1 MNFDEFA
8 AQFGAKSDFV
18 RSIRA
23 DERTAFKRAAT
34 RLHKEGFD
42 WYIADDDLCFG
53 VKPTD
58 SLRASPRGGRLWK
71 SFKMTINLSSKQFK
85 AMTPALLARLKS
97 SGGIEEMRGS
107 RLRFSI
113 AQFDELVSDAGFLNE
128 FADLCDVSE
137 PRGLWPDQR
146 RELPKDQSEVTSIQQ
161 VFGRT
166 NERLAVVQRL
176 TWNRKNRKAL
186 KEGFTWHWPR
196 PSVEPDLV
204 VLHFKGDDRRE
215 IWVGRYRGTKPA
227 RDLDK
232 RFELHVDEF
241 RLVGV
246 HFPHNVHETDLYGGE
261 AGGGSRIY
269 VSNKRFDEE
278 DDERIPPDTVKKVLA
293 QVRQNQGKF
302 KALLKKVWGARCA
315 VSGCR
320 EESVLEGAH
329 ILPYAVGRDYSK
341 SNGLLLRV
349 DIHALY
355 DAQLLSVDG
364 EGRVHIARTVKDATY
379 SSLVGKRLTMPRAKW
394 PSNLAE
400 MLAERHAEYLEVRE
414 LT

>member
-8 AQFGAKSDFV
+8 AQFGAKGEFV
-18 RSIRA
+18 RSIGA
-23 DERTAFKRAAT
+23 EERTAFKRAAT

-71 SFKMTINLSSKQFK
+71 SCKMTINLSSKQFK

-113 AQFDELVSDAGFLNE
+113 AQFDELVSDANFLKE
-128 FADLCDVSE
+128 FADLCGVSE

-146 RELPKDQSEVTSIQQ
+146 RELAKDQSEVTSIQQ

-166 NERLAVVQRL
+166 HERLAVVQRL
-176 TWNRKNRKAL
+176 AWNRKNRKAL
-186 KEGFTWHWPR
+186 EEGFTWHWPR
-196 PSVEPDLV
+196 LSTEPDLV
-204 VLHFKGDDRRE
+204 VLHFEGEERRE
-215 IWVGRYRGTKPA
+215 VWVGRYRGTKPA
-227 RDLDK
+227 RDGDK

-246 HFPHNVHETDLYGGE
+246 HHPHDVDETDLYGGE

-269 VSNKRFDEE
+269 VWNTRFEE
-278 DDERIPPDTVKKVLA
+278 KDDDRVPRDTVKKVLA
-293 QVRQNQGKF
+293 QVRQNQGRF
-302 KALLKKVWGARCA
+302 KTLLKKVWGAKCA
-315 VSGCR
+315 VTGCR

-329 ILPYAVGRDYSK
+329 IIPYAVGRDYAK
-341 SNGLLLRV
+341 SNGLLLRA
-349 DIHALY
+349 DIHALF
-355 DAQLLSVDG
+355 DARLLSVDAD
-364 EGRVHIARTVKDATY
+364 GRVHVAKSVKDTGY
-379 SSLVGKRLTMPRAKW
+379 SSLQGKRLTLPKAKW
-394 PSNLAE
+394 PAKLADT
-400 MLAERHAEYLEVRE
+400 LAERHADYIEAHS
-414 LT
+414 